1 VIRRHVAWLA
11 AVVAACSHGSPSP
24 LAGHRILIES
34 RDTLSEAL
42 AQALARKGF
51 TVRRRVGGGDPPTA
65 ALVTFTY
72 PGQSPGSTSWLA
84 ARLADTRSGVVLAA
98 VSVPLEGPDSTSQA
112 RAEQLADSLAARL
125 SAP

>member
-1 VIRRHVAWLA
+1 VWLLPTLS
-11 AVVAACSHGSPSP
+11 ACLFSHGSPSP

-34 RDTLSEAL
+34 RDSLSEAL
-42 AQALARKGF
+42 AQALAHKGF
-51 TVRRRVGGGDPPTA
+51 TVRRSVAGGAPPTA
-65 ALVTFTY
+65 ALITFTF
-72 PGQSPGSTSWLA
+72 PVEGPAHAPWLA

-98 VSVPLEGPDSTSQA
+98 VSVSLDSLGSTSAA